1 MQFRLPLLCTLLL
14 AFVAAAPA
22 RAEKNE
28 FLLGLNSAMVEYQVT
43 TTGRGAN
50 STGTDTLWVAE
61 QGRKS
66 ARLQKRFKSNG
77 KVESESLGLLLDGWI
92 YSIDLVKKTG
102 MKMSLQ
108 QAQDM
113 AKRFGKGAQGQDGQ
127 AFVKDFVEKNGGK
140 ILPAEEFLGRT
151 CDVFE
156 VWGMKTWAYKG
167 VALKTEGTVMGI
179 KTSMVATK
187 FEENPSI
194 PASRFEI
201 PAGVKIEDMPDLSAM
216 LGGMMAGRPPA
227 GGAEGEEA
235 PATQKPIKK
244 PVTDGPAKPAP
255 DAKPAPIAKPKPAPK
270 ADPNAVGLSLAEFRE
285 AIAKV
290 HVKGYT
296 TMAAESADGALKVNL
311 LDTKGGAL
319 SITALPLAIFD
330 ALETHPNLKIDS
342 KFDHEGHAA
351 FAGVLNDPDDGPTG
365 VVIVKYPE
373 RKLTL
378 VIGST
383 PAKDK
388 EVLENLLGQIA
399 F

>member
-1 MQFRLPLLCTLLL
+1 MHLRLPLLCTLLL

-43 TTGRGAN
+43 TTGRGVN
-50 STGTDTLWVAE
+50 STGTDTLWVAD

-77 KVESESLGLLLDGWI
+77 KVESEQLGLLLDGWI
-92 YSIDLVKKTG
+92 YSIDLPKKTG

-113 AKRFGKGAQGQDGQ
+113 AKRFGKGAQGEGQ

-140 ILPAEEFLGRT
+140 ILPPEEFLGRT

-167 VALKTEGTVMGI
+167 VPLKTEGATMGI

-201 PAGVKIEDMPDLSAM
+201 PAGVKIEDMPDLSGL
-216 LGGMMAGRPPA
+216 LGGIMAGRPP
-227 GGAEGEEA
+227 GGGEGEEA
-235 PATQKPIKK
+235 PAVQKPVKK
-244 PVTDGPAKPAP
+244 PVAEAPAKPAP
-255 DAKPAPIAKPKPAPK
+255 EAKPAPISKPKPAPQ

-330 ALETHPNLKIDS
+330 ALEAHPNLKIES
-342 KFDHEGHAA
+342 KFDHEGHPA

-378 VIGST
+378 VVGST
-383 PAKDK
+383 PVKDK
-388 EVLENLLGQIA
+388 EVLQGVLEQVA

>member
-1 MQFRLPLLCTLLL
+1 MHFRLPLLCTLLL
-14 AFVAAAPA
+14 ALVAAAPA

-28 FLLGLNSAMVEYQVT
+28 FLLGLNSAVVEYQVT
-43 TTGRGAN
+43 TTGRGVN
-50 STGTDTLWVAE
+50 STGTDSLWMAD

-66 ARLQKRFKSNG
+66 ARLQKRTKTNG
-77 KVESESLGLLLDGWI
+77 KVESEGLGLLVDGWI
-92 YSIDLVKKTG
+92 YNIDLLKKTG

-113 AKRFGKGAQGQDGQ
+113 AKRFGKGAQGEGQ
-127 AFVKDFVEKNGGK
+127 AYVKDFVEKNGGK
-140 ILPAEEFLGRT
+140 ILPPEEFLGRT

-156 VWGMKTWAYKG
+156 LWGMKTWAYKG
-167 VALKTEGTVMGI
+167 VPLKTEGTMMGV

-216 LGGMMAGRPPA
+216 LGGMMGGRPPA
-227 GGAEGEEA
+227 GDLEEA
-235 PATQKPIKK
+235 PAAQKPVKK
-244 PVTDGPAKPAP
+244 PVAEAAAKPAP
-255 DAKPAPIAKPKPAPK
+255 EVKPAAVAKPKPAPQ
-270 ADPNAVGLSLAEFRE
+270 ADPNAVGLSLTEFRE
-285 AIAKV
+285 AITKV

-311 LDTKGGAL
+311 LDTTGGAL
-319 SITALPLAIFD
+319 SVTALPLAIFD
-330 ALETHPNLKIDS
+330 ALETHPNLKIES

-388 EVLENLLGQIA
+388 AVLQSVLEQVA